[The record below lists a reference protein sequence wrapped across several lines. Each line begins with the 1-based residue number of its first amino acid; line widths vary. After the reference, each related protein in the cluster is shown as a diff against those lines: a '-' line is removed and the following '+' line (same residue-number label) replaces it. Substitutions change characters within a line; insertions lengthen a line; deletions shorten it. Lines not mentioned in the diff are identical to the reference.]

1 MLTPESVKSHFE
13 SNGIKFMQTPDGD
26 RFGLGWSIGRHH
38 VQTEV
43 LLHEG
48 GSFVIFRTTGLAR
61 VPHGHPAHA
70 ALLERLNEFT
80 FKYRVLKAM
89 IDPEDGEVT
98 VSFEQWCTDGTVEA
112 ESFGRRYQG
121 FLRFVETVLD
131 AVDDC
136 LNRNDLKRQAC

>member
-1 MLTPESVKSHFE
+1 MLTPESVKAHFE

-26 RFGLGWSIGRHH
+26 RFGLGWTVGRHS

-48 GSFVIFRTTGLAR
+48 GSFVIFRTTGLVC

-70 ALLERLNEFT
+70 ALLERLNEFS
-80 FKYRVLKAM
+80 FRYRVLKAM

-98 VSFEQWCTDGTVEA
+98 VTFEQWCTDGTVEA
-112 ESFGRRYQG
+112 EGFGRRYQG

-131 AVDDC
+131 SVDDC
-136 LNRNDLKRQAC
+136 LNRNDLQRQAC